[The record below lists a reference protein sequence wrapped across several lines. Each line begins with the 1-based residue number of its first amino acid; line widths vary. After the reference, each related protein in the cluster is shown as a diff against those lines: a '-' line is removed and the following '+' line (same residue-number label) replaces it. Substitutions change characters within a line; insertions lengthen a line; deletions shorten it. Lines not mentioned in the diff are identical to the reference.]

1 MTLEAEIQPRPSVD
15 DTGEKRFISDRTMR
29 EGADGLEN
37 VPSLEGG
44 RPLPQNSS
52 ASSESRDATNEEFE
66 TLAHVT
72 DDVPFAAWA
81 VIFAGAA
88 ERFTYFGLIAPWRE
102 LVLHSPALETRLI
115 RNRELH
121 AEPSR
126 LSCASRSSRARAVD
140 SYKHLQCLFPLFFLD
155 ACPVCLGIGHLAGTV
170 QDACG
175 RPCVS
180 LVRGGNRP
188 GRET

>member
-1 MTLEAEIQPRPSVD
+1 VLLKFRLAPAVCSEFTMTSEAEIQPRPSVD

-52 ASSESRDATNEEFE
+52 ASSESRDATDEEVE

-72 DDVPFAAWA
+72 DNVPFAAWA

-102 LVLHSPALETRLI
+102 LGVAFTS
-115 RNRELH
+115 
-121 AEPSR
+121 
-126 LSCASRSSRARAVD
+126 
-140 SYKHLQCLFPLFFLD
+140 
-155 ACPVCLGIGHLAGTV
+155 IGDEAD
-170 QDACG
+170 Q
-175 RPCVS
+175 
-180 LVRGGNRP
+180 
-188 GRET
+188 E